1 MKILPLTTIIALLLI
16 MTSFSGCISSY
27 GMMSDTVKPGVL
39 TIAVTPSLPPQQY
52 SENGELKGFDIDL
65 MKEVANKMGLRPE
78 FKVYTYEGAQ
88 EALLKGEVDC
98 IPSMTV
104 STDRKEYMDFSR
116 AYMQTYMVVAVFENG
131 QYNKLTDLN
140 GKNIAVLRDTYSEE
154 WVEKYF
160 GSIDANIKYYN
171 TADEILGDVKSG
183 NLDAVVTDEI
193 HLNYHSEKNNIQQK
207 TIPEKV
213 TIVYWAVAVKKD
225 NNDLQEKINDAL
237 FELEKDEAVYE
248 LKNKWYD

>member
-1 MKILPLTTIIALLLI
+1 MKILPLTTILALLLI

-27 GMMSDTVKPGVL
+27 GMQSDTVKPGVL

-78 FKVYTYEGAQ
+78 FKAYSYEGAE

-104 STDRKEYMDFSR
+104 SPDRKEYLDFSR
-116 AYMQTYMVVAVFENG
+116 TYTQTYMVVAVLENSP
-131 QYNKLTDLN
+131 YDKLTDLN
-140 GKNIAVLRDTYSEE
+140 GKNVAVLKDTYSEE
-154 WVEKYF
+154 WVENYF

-171 TADEILGDVKSG
+171 TAEEILSDVKSG

-193 HLNYHSEKNNIQQK
+193 HLNYHSENSNIQDK
-207 TIPEKV
+207 IIPEKV
-213 TIVYWAVAVKKD
+213 TIVYWAVAMKKD
-225 NNDLQEKINDAL
+225 NDGLQEKMNNAL
-237 FELEKDEAVYE
+237 LELEKDEAIYE